1 MENEIINKEIKLLK
15 MHYVIHIILY
25 IILYFIHLVIY
36 KNIYWIF
43 DSIFLMFK
51 ISLYFFV
58 AILFVLIIIYFI
70 LLFIHLVEKSIN
82 IYIKISLAFFVISI
96 INSLFCSII
105 SCYNSTLFDS
115 FYSDCP
121 FNYNIDD
128 ISKMIIKYNKSRN
141 EMKYFCSSRK
151 CFNINNISNIYLCNF
166 HEKDKYYAS
175 NPNEENNNRYP
186 EINNYTE
193 FCQNYTDFYYISKD
207 KHKKYEFDYEFIC
220 PSKKDI
226 IYNYA
231 LTYLFIFSNLF
242 CTPIL
247 WFLEYYSFKILLS
260 LLIEERNF
268 NVSLKETNNTSKI
281 DGNNS
286 LSNNNQE
293 QIFENKTEI
302 IIVDNSN
309 IEQIKKIEEEK
320 NINNESSK
328 DISKS
333 ENQLINNINNNNIFK
348 IMNQKENI
356 KNNDNK

>member
-1 MENEIINKEIKLLK
+1 
-15 MHYVIHIILY
+15 
-25 IILYFIHLVIY
+25 
-36 KNIYWIF
+36 
-43 DSIFLMFK
+43 MFK

-58 AILFVLIIIYFI
+58 AIFFVLIIIYFI

-141 EMKYFCSSRK
+141 EMKYLCSSRK
-151 CFNINNISNIYLCNF
+151 CFNINSY
-166 HEKDKYYAS
+166 
-175 NPNEENNNRYP
+175 PNEENNNCYP

-242 CTPIL
+242 CYK
-247 WFLEYYSFKILLS
+247 WG
-260 LLIEERNF
+260 
-268 NVSLKETNNTSKI
+268 TNY
-281 DGNNS
+281 
-286 LSNNNQE
+286 
-293 QIFENKTEI
+293 
-302 IIVDNSN
+302 
-309 IEQIKKIEEEK
+309 
-320 NINNESSK
+320 
-328 DISKS
+328 
-333 ENQLINNINNNNIFK
+333 
-348 IMNQKENI
+348 
-356 KNNDNK
+356 